1 MQITITELLQSK
13 FIDNIGG
20 ETILAFNGV
29 ISQDSIVGFGEI
41 LRSELHVSNPL
52 SIVNKAFAIYIEMT
66 QNLLHY
72 SALRV
77 NSNGKSVGVGSVFLI
92 RTSYGYC
99 IMTANFIS
107 EKQKQFLEKKCNMVN
122 SLNKEDL
129 KEFYLK
135 KRREVAE
142 TESKGAG
149 LGFIDIVR
157 RSGEPVDFM
166 FEPID
171 QDSYLFFLC
180 SKILT
185 E

>member
-1 MQITITELLQSK
+1 MQKTISDLLHSK
-13 FIDNIGG
+13 FVDDIGG
-20 ETILAFNGV
+20 ETILAFNGA
-29 ISQDSIVGFGEI
+29 ISQDAIVGFGEI
-41 LRSELHVSNPL
+41 LRSELHFRNPL
-52 SIVNKAFAIYIEMT
+52 SIVNRAFAIFIEMT

-72 SALRV
+72 SSERV
-77 NSNGKSVGVGSVFLI
+77 ENNGMSVGVGSVLLLKASI
-92 RTSYGYC
+92 GYYIITSN
-99 IMTANFIS
+99 IIS
-107 EKQKQFLEKKCNMVN
+107 EKQKQFLEKKCNLVN

-142 TESKGAG
+142 TDSKGAG

-157 RSGEPVDFM
+157 RSGTPVEFL
-166 FEPID
+166 FEPMGQGKFIF
-171 QDSYLFFLC
+171 YLG